1 MRWGVTL
8 LVLAFAGPLHAQA
21 LGNLAKTLDGI
32 GSRCQDMA
40 SEFRS
45 AESTEDLKRD
55 LDQRLEDQ
63 RLRNEVQLYSIGHGR
78 QQTSRYMVELMQL
91 QAQSRSEAAAERS
104 KVRAKRVEDVAAC
117 IVDAVSKGKS
127 AYAARPQ
134 KARTPSAT
142 DLMSAWVVNIESV
155 TIAEPYGSDESRQA
169 WQREKSK
176 AELDAL

>member
-1 MRWGVTL
+1 MKLGIAIL
-8 LVLAFAGPLHAQA
+8 LMFASSANAQ
-21 LGNLAKTLDGI
+21 GIGELAKTLDGI
-32 GSRCQDMA
+32 GSKCHDMA

-45 AESTEDLKRD
+45 AESSEDLKRD

-63 RLRNEVQLYSIGHGR
+63 RLRNEVQLYSVGHGR
-78 QQTSRYMVELMQL
+78 QQTSRYMLELMQL
-91 QAQSRSEAAAERS
+91 QAQSRADAAAELS

-155 TIAEPYGSDESRQA
+155 TIAEPYGSDASWQA